1 MTTDP
6 ANNELPSY
14 KGNWIQD
21 FLVALVFLTRL
32 PISLRFSFDM
42 SALRT
47 ASRCFPVIGIIVG
60 GLSGAV
66 FMVAFAIGLPALLS
80 AFLAIASQT
89 LLTGALHEDAIGDVA
104 DGFGGGTTR
113 MEKLEIM
120 HDSRVGIYAVLTL
133 IFVIGM
139 KVVAISS
146 ATNPMIIFAILVSAA
161 TVSRALMTW
170 GMYLMPSARADGLG
184 HSAGRP
190 PILAPLTATVIA
202 ILVAIVSLG
211 NLMGATAFL
220 VAIVSAALMGF
231 IAYRQIGGQTGDV
244 LGAIQQISE
253 LGFIIACIAV
263 IS

>member
-6 ANNELPSY
+6 SRDKAPSY
-14 KGNWIQD
+14 KGNWVQD
-21 FLVALVFLTRL
+21 FLVSLVFLTRL

-42 SALRT
+42 GALRT
-47 ASRCFPVIGIIVG
+47 ASRCFPIIGIIVG

-66 FMVAFAIGLPALLS
+66 FLVAIAIDLPALLS
-80 AFLAIASQT
+80 AFLAIASQA

-113 MEKLEIM
+113 LEKLEIM
-120 HDSRVGIYAVLTL
+120 HDSRVGTYAVLAL

-139 KVVAISS
+139 KVVALSS
-146 ATNPMIIFAILVSAA
+146 AISPMMIFAILVSAA

-170 GMYLMPSARADGLG
+170 GMYLMPSARTDGLS

-190 PILAPLTATVIA
+190 PILAPLSATVIA
-202 ILVAIVSLG
+202 VLVAIVSLG
-211 NLMGATAFL
+211 NLIGATALL
-220 VAIVSAALMGF
+220 VAIISAALVGI

-253 LGFIIACIAV
+253 LGFIIACVAV
-263 IS
+263 IL